1 MEGQTFSHY
10 RVVAHLGGGGMGVVY
25 KAEDVRLKRTVAL
38 KFLPHEMTRD
48 PEARERFIQEAQAAS
63 ALDHPNICTIYDV
76 DKADDGQLFIAMAY
90 YDGET
95 LKQRLKRGPLPVA
108 DALDIAIQIGRGLE
122 NAHHAG
128 IIHRDIKPANIML
141 AHDGLVKIVDFGIA
155 KLVDHT
161 GPTRTGT
168 TLGTVGYMA
177 PEQVRGSGADL
188 RVDVWALGV
197 VLYEMIAGAA
207 PFLGQNDAAIINNIL
222 TQDPPPVA
230 GVRSDVDRVLRRALA
245 KSPEQRYAT
254 AADLVRDLSECVDA
268 ITGRHAAPVPAA
280 RPTSQRAL
288 IAALVLVLAMVGAA
302 GGWWLKRSA
311 DSRRL
316 DGLVAD
322 ATALGAKDQYVA
334 ALALVEQAEH
344 LAPEDP
350 RLATLSG
357 QLSITRTIKTEPP
370 GAQVS
375 VKDYSAVSDDWAILG
390 NTPIVDRRLP
400 RAMMRWKVVKEGFEP
415 MEFVSPTP
423 VIPPA
428 GMQLRLAPAGSVP
441 PGMVRVALPR
451 LSMTLF
457 GYDYTRFI
465 PAGAFLIDKYE
476 VTNKQFKAFVDAGGY
491 TKREYWKEPFIRDGR
506 TISWEEAVATFRDRT
521 GRPGPSAWEVGT
533 FPAGRDNDPVGG
545 VSWYEAAAYAVFV
558 GKSLPT
564 TYHWLGA
571 ATSAAAAYITPFSNY
586 DGKGPAAVGSHPAVT
601 GTGAF
606 DMAGNVKEWC
616 WNETGPNGDRYIL
629 GGSWIDP
636 PHTFGYA
643 DARPALDR
651 AEVNGFRLAKYLGDQ
666 PLDPALTAAIP
677 APVRDFS
684 KEHPVSD
691 QVFAAYRSLYAYDP
705 RPLDE
710 KSESKDD
717 SAAQWT
723 VEKVSFTAGYGTDRV
738 WAFVFVPK
746 GGHPPYQTVVYA
758 PGAFAIAQRRSTN
771 QAPPAID
778 FLLLSGRA
786 VIFPLYQ
793 GTYERTNGRTS
804 PWPERTRAYQDW
816 MVQVVQ
822 DARRAVDYI
831 ATRSDLKQD
840 NVAYYGNSW
849 GAMFGSIVLA
859 VEPRLRVGVFTDGGL
874 TASTEKPPEVDQF
887 NFAPHVSV
895 PVLMVNGDSDYIY
908 QVETA
913 QKPLFNLLGTS
924 PDRKR
929 HVVFHSGHG
938 VLGPQRSQVVKEI
951 LDWLDKY
958 LGPVAGGG

>member
-1 MEGQTFSHY
+1 
-10 RVVAHLGGGGMGVVY
+10 
-25 KAEDVRLKRTVAL
+25 
-38 KFLPHEMTRD
+38 
-48 PEARERFIQEAQAAS
+48 
-63 ALDHPNICTIYDV
+63 
-76 DKADDGQLFIAMAY
+76 
-90 YDGET
+90 
-95 LKQRLKRGPLPVA
+95 
-108 DALDIAIQIGRGLE
+108 
-122 NAHHAG
+122 
-128 IIHRDIKPANIML
+128 
-141 AHDGLVKIVDFGIA
+141 
-155 KLVDHT
+155 
-161 GPTRTGT
+161 
-168 TLGTVGYMA
+168 MA
-177 PEQVRGSGADL
+177 PEQVRGSLADQ
-188 RVDVWALGV
+188 RVDLWALGV

-207 PFLGQNDAAIINNIL
+207 PYLGQNDAIIIKNIL
-222 TQDPPPVA
+222 NQEPPPIA
-230 GVRSDVDRVLRRALA
+230 GGRSDVDRVLRRALEKA
-245 KSPEQRYAT
+245 PDQRYAT
-254 AADLVRDLSECVDA
+254 ATDMVHDLIECQGSV
-268 ITGRHAAPVPAA
+268 TGRAVAIAEGPRGVPRNVAIGA
-280 RPTSQRAL
+280 VVL
-288 IAALVLVLAMVGAA
+288 LLAALGGGGA
-302 GGWWLKRSA
+302 WWLKRNA
-311 DSRRL
+311 DARRV
-316 DGLVAD
+316 DTIIAD
-322 ATALGAKDQYVA
+322 ATALGAKDQNVA
-334 ALALVEQAEH
+334 ALALVEQAER
-344 LAPEDP
+344 LAPTDP
-350 RLATLSG
+350 RLAALSG
-357 QLSITRTIKTEPP
+357 RLSITRTIKTEPP
-370 GAQVS
+370 GAHVS
-375 VKDYSAVSDDWAILG
+375 VKEYSAMNEDWTVLG
-390 NTPIVDRRLP
+390 QTPIVDRRLP
-400 RAMMRWKVVKEGFEP
+400 RAVMRWKVMKEGFEP
-415 MEFVSPTP
+415 IEFVSATP
-423 VIPPA
+423 IIPPA
-428 GMQLRLAPAGSVP
+428 GMQLRLAAAGSVP
-441 PGMVRVALPR
+441 PGMVRVAVPR

-465 PAGAFLIDKYE
+465 PAEAFLIDKYE

-491 TKREYWKEPFIRDGR
+491 TKREYWKEPFVNGGR
-506 TISWEEAVATFRDRT
+506 AISWEEAVATFRDRT
-521 GRPGPSAWEVGT
+521 GRPGPSTWEVGT

-545 VSWYEAAAYAVFV
+545 VSWYEAAAYAVFA

-571 ATSAAAAYITPFSNY
+571 ATSGAAAYITPFSNY

-601 GTGAF
+601 GTGVY

-616 WNETGPNGDRYIL
+616 WNETRPGGDRYIL

-643 DARPALDR
+643 DARPPLDR
-651 AEVNGFRLAKYLGDQ
+651 AEVNGFRLAKYLGEQ
-666 PLDPALTAAIP
+666 PMHPALTEAIP

-684 KEHPVSD
+684 KERPVSD

-705 RPLDE
+705 RPLDM
-710 KSESKDD
+710 KSETRDD

-738 WAFVFVPK
+738 WAYVFVPK

-758 PGAFAIAQRRSTN
+758 PGAIAIAQRRSTN
-771 QAPPAID
+771 QAPPAFD

-859 VEPRLRVGVFTDGGL
+859 VEPRFRVGVFTDGGL

-958 LGPVAGGG
+958 LGPV